1 MQFDV
6 VILAAG
12 LGSRLK
18 NFTQDKPKAMVQ
30 VGNKTLIDHAF
41 AFLDLSKVQKVF
53 VVGGYQAEVL
63 KNHLSSYKEQVEF
76 VYNPDYQQGS
86 VLTLEKALPFIKGNF
101 LLMNV
106 DHIYP
111 QKMFFTLLKKVTEKG
126 IFAMA
131 DSDRNLVADD
141 MKIDFK
147 KPSIIGKI
155 SKQLT
160 QYSAGYIGMSF
171 IGKEKLALY
180 KKAVQVVK
188 EQTCGKANVEGVLD
202 YLAPQEDISV
212 IDLSGFGWHEVDTP
226 EDKTLAEKTFEA

>member
-1 MQFDV
+1 MQLDV

-18 NFTQDKPKAMVQ
+18 NFTLEKPKAMVQ
-30 VGNKTLIDHAF
+30 VGHQTLIDHALS
-41 AFLDLSKVQKVF
+41 FLDLSKVQKVF

-86 VLTLEKALPFIKGNF
+86 VITLEKALPFIKGNF

-111 QKMFFTLLKKVTEKG
+111 KKMFLALLNQVHENG

-131 DSDRNLVADD
+131 DLDRNLVADD

-147 KPSIIGKI
+147 KPAVIGKI

-171 IGKEKLALY
+171 IGKEKLAFY
-180 KKAVQVVK
+180 KEAVQVVK
-188 EQTCGKANVEGVLD
+188 EQTQGMANVEGILD